1 MSEIFVCIL
10 LVILVFLNDCVCSL
24 AYIERILSR
33 YIKGNLGYGEL
44 EWSGVELDHSVS
56 CR

>member
-1 MSEIFVCIL
+1 MSEIVLCIL
-10 LVILVFLNDCVCSL
+10 LLIRVFLNDCVYSL

-44 EWSGVELDHSVS
+44 EWSGVEWGSFCEL
-56 CR
+56 